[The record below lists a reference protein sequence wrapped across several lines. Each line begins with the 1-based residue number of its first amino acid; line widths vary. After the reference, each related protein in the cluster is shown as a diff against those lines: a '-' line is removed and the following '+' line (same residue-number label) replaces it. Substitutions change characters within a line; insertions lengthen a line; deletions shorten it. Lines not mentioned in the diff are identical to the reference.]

1 VNRGDIYDIE
11 FGWGVRP
18 AVIITRDVAIPVL
31 RNVTVAEITSRVRD
45 LPTEVTLER
54 RNGLTRDCVANCDNL
69 WTIPKTALSR
79 RRGELAPEQTR
90 QLNEALRIALALD
103 R

>member
-1 VNRGDIYDIE
+1 M
-11 FGWGVRP
+11 
-18 AVIITRDVAIPVL
+18 
-31 RNVTVAEITSRVRD
+31 
-45 LPTEVTLER
+45 TLER

-69 WTIPKTALSR
+69 WSIPKAALSR